1 MVIGHSLRT
10 PPRSVGQSDNATTVK
25 VLSGC
30 VFVIV
35 LSLVYLLNFH
45 TTVPYI
51 TSTEDNI
58 LNDPTLFYGRS
69 SLQVSRQCSYSGRE
83 DDLTLSYPLPAY
95 YPLPPLPLVMETIPR
110 GCDLCWDKLE
120 EHPNPCELLSERKV
134 WNPDPHVREA
144 LVSAL
149 LPCTLSPGECNYL
162 DGGGNMGV
170 FSLWAWALGAK
181 VVMVEPQVDL
191 VKAMARTIRLNCAGD
206 DIQVI
211 HAGVTGKGSVGD
223 KARGPL
229 VAGDTFA
236 VNNVWG
242 TYSFRQCQPP
252 QSAKFHTYT
261 EAEVPA
267 ILIDNILLER
277 PKWDLIKLD
286 VDGFDLDLLDRILTL
301 VERQE
306 IEVVSCIIE
315 CNDARHAQ
323 YAELI
328 VKAHALG
335 YTVYKLNVHDNR
347 RAFNEDGWD
356 FVSVRGFNGYVLPLK
371 YFTWVRPSIIVNPTH
386 TTLLFFNSPPLSEL
400 PANSG

>member
-1 MVIGHSLRT
+1 
-10 PPRSVGQSDNATTVK
+10 
-25 VLSGC
+25 
-30 VFVIV
+30 
-35 LSLVYLLNFH
+35 
-45 TTVPYI
+45 
-51 TSTEDNI
+51 
-58 LNDPTLFYGRS
+58 
-69 SLQVSRQCSYSGRE
+69 
-83 DDLTLSYPLPAY
+83 
-95 YPLPPLPLVMETIPR
+95 
-110 GCDLCWDKLE
+110 LCWDKLE
-120 EHPNPCELLSERKV
+120 EHPNPCELFSERKV

-206 DIQVI
+206 DIQVL
-211 HAGVTGKGSVGD
+211 HAGVTGKALVGD

-229 VAGDTFA
+229 VAGGTLA

-252 QSAKFHTYT
+252 QGAKFHTYN

-267 ILIDNILLER
+267 ILIDDILLDR

-286 VDGFDLDLLDRILTL
+286 VDGFDLDLLDRILGL

-306 IEVVSCIIE
+306 VEVVSCIIE

-356 FVSVRGFNGYVLPLK
+356 FVSVRSFIAAFDLNPACSLLPSLCFLSSIFSTLFPPTYPLNQNYQPIKVEPYLK
-371 YFTWVRPSIIVNPTH
+371 EVYHRRSMKYAFEVIKGLPTH
-386 TTLLFFNSPPLSEL
+386 VYLDMLSVEIPELLFTLEDWVEPVHFNTEKVPFKPF
-400 PANSG
+400 GG

>member
-1 MVIGHSLRT
+1 MRAFIRAQGVE
-10 PPRSVGQSDNATTVK
+10 PRPS
-25 VLSGC
+25 C
-30 VFVIV
+30 
-35 LSLVYLLNFH
+35 
-45 TTVPYI
+45 
-51 TSTEDNI
+51 
-58 LNDPTLFYGRS
+58 
-69 SLQVSRQCSYSGRE
+69 
-83 DDLTLSYPLPAY
+83 
-95 YPLPPLPLVMETIPR
+95 
-110 GCDLCWDKLE
+110 
-120 EHPNPCELLSERKV
+120 
-134 WNPDPHVREA
+134 REA

-149 LPCTLSPGECNYL
+149 LPCNLSPGECNYL

-206 DIQVI
+206 DIQVL
-211 HAGVTGKGSVGD
+211 HAGVTGKASVGD

-252 QSAKFHTYT
+252 QGAKFHTYT

-267 ILIDNILLER
+267 ILIDDILLER

-286 VDGFDLDLLDRILTL
+286 VDGFDLDLLDRIHTL

-335 YTVYKLNVHDNR
+335 YTVYKLNVHDDR

-356 FVSVRGFNGYVLPLK
+356 FVSVRGLNGFV
-371 YFTWVRPSIIVNPTH
+371 F
-386 TTLLFFNSPPLSEL
+386 
-400 PANSG
+400 